1 MKLMFNTKFIKQ
13 HPSLTATVTAVVLIA
28 ILFSFAPVRVM
39 AANLLSVF
47 RVQQVK
53 VVRVNMNALDRYED
67 NDEMKGL
74 LDRLDS
80 EPERVSGDEEPTEV
94 NSIDEAAGM
103 VDFSVARIQALPDN
117 AGEPSEILVH
127 GQTVHHLTLDKDL
140 LEEIFD
146 AAGIELSLPDSLN
159 ERPII
164 ITRPNGVTQAWGSE
178 ESKDLFFAQFR
189 SPEIDHPDDLD
200 IKAFGIAILQFLG
213 KSKEE
218 ATQLGESIDWANTLL
233 LPIPNDDDV
242 NATEVS
248 INGTDGVLFE
258 ADHDSGSNSVM
269 WTTNGVTYML
279 GGNYS
284 AEQVLEMAWSVQ

>member
-1 MKLMFNTKFIKQ
+1 MFNPTFIKR
-13 HPSLTATVTAVVLIA
+13 HPSLTAIITAVVLIA

-39 AANLLSVF
+39 AANFLSVF

-53 VVRVNMNALDRYED
+53 VVRVNVNALDRYED
-67 NDEMKGL
+67 NEEMKGL
-74 LDRLDS
+74 LDRFDP
-80 EPERVSGDEEPTEV
+80 EPEKVSGDEEPTEV
-94 NSIDEAAGM
+94 NSIDEADSM
-103 VDFSVARIQALPDN
+103 VDFSVARIQDLPEN
-117 AGEPSEILVH
+117 AGDPSEILVH
-127 GQTVHHLTLDKDL
+127 GQTVHHLNLDKDL

-146 AAGIELSLPDSLN
+146 AAGIELTLPDSLN

-164 ITRPNGVTQAWGSE
+164 ITRPNGVTQAWGTEGSRE
-178 ESKDLFFAQFR
+178 LFFGQFR

-233 LPIPNDDDV
+233 LPVPNDDDV
-242 NATEVS
+242 NASEVS
-248 INGTDGVLFE
+248 INGADGVLFK
-258 ADHDSGSNSVM
+258 DDTDSGRNSVM

-284 AEQVLEMAWSVQ
+284 AEEILEMAQSVQ